1 MDPTDNPVTNKDV
14 WGSTAVFAIIGIL
27 LLLPLLF
34 VYQDVDFLQSP
45 QAIIA
50 ASGIFW
56 GVFSVFAFRA
66 FWELYYQHFY
76 PGWVRPLAPLNI
88 FLYAA
93 FGLILW
99 FLANRFNTVPVLVF
113 ILLGGIEGLLEH
125 VIGVYSLRILEKVP
139 VFNALTPG
147 PVFIFS
153 FFEYIVYWSIVAWLA
168 VALTKFLPQV
178 F

>member
-1 MDPTDNPVTNKDV
+1 MDPTDDRVTNKDI
-14 WGSTAVFAIIGIL
+14 WGSTAVFAFIGFL
-27 LLLPLLF
+27 LLLPLNF
-34 VYQDVDFLQSP
+34 VYLDVDFLQSLR
-45 QAIIA
+45 AIIA

-76 PGWVRPLAPLNI
+76 PDWVRPLAPLNI

-93 FGLILW
+93 FGMILW
-99 FLANRFNTVPVLVF
+99 SLANRFTTIPVLVF

-125 VIGVYSLRILEKVP
+125 VIGVYGLRILEKVP
-139 VFNALTPG
+139 VFNELSPG

-168 VALTKFLPQV
+168 VALTKFIPQV

>member
-1 MDPTDNPVTNKDV
+1 MDPTDNPVTNKDI

-34 VYQDVDFLQSP
+34 VYPDVDFFLSP

-56 GVFSVFAFRA
+56 GVLSVFAFRA

-76 PGWVRPLAPLNI
+76 PFWVRPLAPLNI
-88 FLYAA
+88 FLYAV

-99 FLANRFNTVPVLVF
+99 FLANRFSTVPVLLF

-125 VIGVYSLRILEKVP
+125 VIGVYCLRILEKVP

-153 FFEYIVYWSIVAWLA
+153 FFEYIVYWSIVAWFA
-168 VALTKFLPQV
+168 VVLTKFVPQV

>member
-34 VYQDVDFLQSP
+34 VYQDVDFLPSP

-56 GVFSVFAFRA
+56 GVLSVFAFRA

-93 FGLILW
+93 FGFVLW
-99 FLANRFNTVPVLVF
+99 FLANSFNTLPVLVF

-125 VIGVYSLRILEKVP
+125 VIGVYGLRILEKVP
-139 VFNALTPG
+139 VFNALNPG

-168 VALTKFLPQV
+168 VALTKFIPQV